1 MHKLKIARLIW
12 PGIMLVVTAPNG
24 FAANSPFS
32 SNSPWMLGDWDGQRT
47 TLQQQGIDF
56 NVNYVMESA
65 ANLAGGYQSSTTARY
80 TDQWMF
86 GTHLDLQKLL
96 GWQDTDFQATVTDRN
111 GQNLSEQIANPKAPM
126 LSSVQ
131 EVYGRGQTWR
141 LTQFWLRTG
150 FIDDRVN
157 LKLGRATV
165 GEDFG
170 TIETHFQNLALGPGI
185 PGKSRSDRWMN
196 WPVSQWMGRLQLNIT
211 PDVYVKVGFYN
222 QNDDNDNRGSGF
234 HFSVKHSDGNLI
246 PVEIGWQPKLGA
258 DALQGNYRLGAYYS
272 SARGGVYHSWQHGEY
287 GDTAHGYGAYAIV
300 QQQLFALQHDNHRGL
315 SLTLSQVMHDKRTS
329 KLDYTQTVALAWK
342 GPFSSRPQDEI
353 GLGMARLHV
362 NSAYSRMLER
372 ENEENGTL
380 SVNDATYLPVIRGSE
395 YDYELYY
402 AWNVSPWLSL
412 RPNLQYVAAPGADSS
427 VKDAFVGGITASLT
441 F

>member
-1 MHKLKIARLIW
+1 MHKLKIARLIV
-12 PGIMLVVTAPNG
+12 PGMLVMASPYG
-24 FAANSPFS
+24 FVAAAPFS
-32 SNSPWMLGDWDGQRT
+32 SDSQWMLGDWDGQRT
-47 TLQQQGIDF
+47 ALQQQGIDF
-56 NVNYVMESA
+56 NVNYLMESA
-65 ANLAGGYQSSTTARY
+65 TNLAGGYQSSTTARY

-86 GTHLDLQKLL
+86 STHLDLEKLL

-111 GQNLSEQIANPKAPM
+111 GQNLSEQVANPKAPM

-141 LTQFWLRTG
+141 LTQFRLRSG
-150 FIDDRVN
+150 FFNDHVN

-170 TIETHFQNLALGPGI
+170 TIESHFQNLALGPGI

-234 HFSVKHSDGNLI
+234 HFSVNHSDGNLV
-246 PVEIGWQPKLGA
+246 PVEIGWQPKLGT

-272 SARGGVYHSWQHGEY
+272 SAQGGVYHSWQHGQY

-300 QQQLFALQHDNHRGL
+300 QQQLFALQHDNHRSL

-329 KLDYTQTVALAWK
+329 KLDYTQTVALSWK
-342 GPFSSRPQDEI
+342 GLFATRPQDEI

-372 ENEENGTL
+372 ENEENGAQ

-402 AWNVSPWLSL
+402 SWSASPWLTL
-412 RPNLQYVAAPGADSS
+412 RPNLQYVVAPGADSS